1 MTASTSRA
9 RLIALAGLCLLAL
22 AGCGRASVPVLQAP
36 LAAGVVWQPH
46 GGNSNPRG
54 AWDRLGVQKLLVQW
68 SVVDDIAFVADSGLS
83 QTPVMPDWPRIS
95 REPWAQHV
103 ILGLAG
109 RFDETAARSNALDL
123 SVLSARLARLPT
135 ALHVEGWYFPVEID
149 PTWKDAPQLRAA
161 LENLPRPLWISV
173 YDSANLGAPNLV
185 STLAS
190 WLPDDVGI
198 LFQDGVGVHARD
210 ARTAR
215 DYVDTLATRF
225 GAQRVRVIAEV
236 FRPRGGGGFRA
247 ATADEIL
254 PQLAHYQGLTVYL
267 FDGPTYL
274 SDALVDDLVNRAS
287 ASP

>member
-1 MTASTSRA
+1 MPSTSPRA
-9 RLIALAGLCLLAL
+9 RLLVLLALCLLGL
-22 AGCGRASVPVLQAP
+22 VSCGRASVPVLQTP

-54 AWDRLGVQKLLVQW
+54 AWDRLGVQNLLVQW

-83 QTPVMPDWPRIS
+83 QTPILPDWPRIS
-95 REPWAQHV
+95 REPWAQRV

-109 RFDETAARSNALDL
+109 RFDETAARGDAVNL
-123 SVLSARLARLPT
+123 SVVSARLAKLPT
-135 ALHVEGWYFPVEID
+135 ELHVEGWYFPVEVD

-161 LENLPRPLWISV
+161 LANLPRPLWISV
-173 YDSANLGAPNLV
+173 YDSANLGAQNLIN
-185 STLAS
+185 TLDA

-215 DYVDTLATRF
+215 DYADTLATRF

-236 FRPRGGGGFRA
+236 FRPRGDGGFRA

-274 SDALVDDLVNRAS
+274 SDALVDDLVNRAN

>member
-1 MTASTSRA
+1 MPSTSPRA
-9 RLIALAGLCLLAL
+9 GLLVLLALCLLAL
-22 AGCGRASVPVLQAP
+22 VSCGRASVPVLQTP

-46 GGNSNPRG
+46 DGNSNPRG
-54 AWDRLGVQKLLVQW
+54 AWDRLGVQNLLVQW

-83 QTPVMPDWPRIS
+83 QTPILPDWPRIS
-95 REPWAQHV
+95 REPWAQRV

-109 RFDETAARSNALDL
+109 RFDETAARNSALDL
-123 SVLSARLARLPT
+123 SILSARLARLPT
-135 ALHVEGWYFPVEID
+135 VLHVEGWYFPVEFD
-149 PTWKDAPQLRAA
+149 PTWKDASQLRAA
-161 LENLPRPLWISV
+161 LANLPRPLWVSV
-173 YDSANLGAPNLV
+173 YDNANLGAPNLV
-185 STLAS
+185 STLAA

-236 FRPRGGGGFRA
+236 FRPQGGGGFRA